1 MLLSPFGSP
10 RRLAVLTVLVFLA
23 IVVLVRN
30 STYSEYLPKYDLP
43 SFGNA
48 KVPQDISTG
57 SNSFKEGSALSEPW
71 QEYKSEHDKVQPAP
85 PPPKEEEY
93 EEKVEVTSIPTSVS
107 HSTTT
112 SAYKSVSTSVSASAS
127 TFASKT
133 SSSAKI
139 TPFVHASHKELQA
152 KIKEFIQWDPPDKGD
167 HWPGYGDYV
176 DKDYDPN
183 RWEGLPMYA
192 AKLDTTYASTNLRP
206 GTSITTQ
213 PMASS
218 SSRKWA

>member
-10 RRLAVLTVLVFLA
+10 RRLAILTVLVFLA

-43 SFGNA
+43 TFGNA
-48 KVPQDISTG
+48 RPPQDISTG
-57 SNSFKEGSALSEPW
+57 SSSFKEGSALTEPW
-71 QEYKSEHDKVQPAP
+71 QEYKPEQDKVQPAPP

-93 EEKVEVTSIPTSVS
+93 EEKVQVTSIPTKAS
-107 HSTTT
+107 HSSTT
-112 SAYKSVSTSVSASAS
+112 STSKSVSTS
-127 TFASKT
+127 ASKT

-139 TPFVHASHKELQA
+139 TPFVHASYKELQA
-152 KIKEFIQWDPPDKGD
+152 KIKEFIQWNRPEKGG

-192 AKLDTTYASTNLRP
+192 AILPTHDTLTNSHP
-206 GTSITTQ
+206 GTSITTR
-213 PMASS
+213 PTASS

>member
-71 QEYKSEHDKVQPAP
+71 QEYKSEQDKVQPAP

-112 SAYKSVSTSVSASAS
+112 STSKSGSTSVSTSAS
-127 TFASKT
+127 TSASKT

-192 AKLDTTYASTNLRP
+192 AKLDTSHSFTDLNP
-206 GTSITTQ
+206 GTSIITQ
-213 PMASS
+213 PTASS

>member
-48 KVPQDISTG
+48 KPPQDISTG
-57 SNSFKEGSALSEPW
+57 SSSFKEGSALTEPW
-71 QEYKSEHDKVQPAP
+71 QEYKPEQDKVQPAP

-93 EEKVEVTSIPTSVS
+93 EEKVEVTSIPTSAKHS
-107 HSTTT
+107 STTST
-112 SAYKSVSTSVSASAS
+112 SKSVSTS
-127 TFASKT
+127 ASKT
-133 SSSAKI
+133 SASAKI
-139 TPFVHASHKELQA
+139 TPFVHASYKELQA
-152 KIKEFIQWDPPDKGD
+152 KIKEFIQWNRPEKGG

-192 AKLDTTYASTNLRP
+192 FELKMNQTLTDLHL

-213 PMASS
+213 ATASS
-218 SSRKWA
+218 ISRRWA

>member
-1 MLLSPFGSP
+1 MLLSSFGSP

-23 IVVLVRN
+23 IVVLIRN
-30 STYSEYLPKYDLP
+30 STYSEYLPSYDLP

-57 SNSFKEGSALSEPW
+57 SNSFKEGSTPTEPW
-71 QEYKSEHDKVQPAP
+71 QEYKSEQDKVQPA

-93 EEKVEVTSIPTSVS
+93 EEKIEVTSIPTSVS

-112 SAYKSVSTSVSASAS
+112 SASTSVSTS
-127 TFASKT
+127 ASKT
-133 SSSAKI
+133 GSSAKI
-139 TPFVHASHKELQA
+139 TPFVHASYKELQA
-152 KIKEFIQWDPPDKGD
+152 KIKEFIKWDRPEKAD
-167 HWPGYGDYV
+167 HWPGYDTYV
-176 DKDYDPN
+176 DKAYDPN

-192 AKLDTTYASTNLRP
+192 SNPDMEYTLTDSYL

-213 PMASS
+213 PTASS
-218 SSRKWA
+218 SSRTWA

>member
-1 MLLSPFGSP
+1 M
-10 RRLAVLTVLVFLA
+10 TVIVFLT

-48 KVPQDISTG
+48 KVPEDISTG
-57 SNSFKEGSALSEPW
+57 SNSFKEGSGLSEPW
-71 QEYKSEHDKVQPAP
+71 QEYKSEQDKVHAA

-93 EEKVEVTSIPTSVS
+93 EEKVEVTSIPSS
-107 HSTTT
+107 IPHSTTT
-112 SAYKSVSTSVSASAS
+112 STSQSAS
-127 TFASKT
+127 TSASTSRSGSASASKT

-139 TPFVHASHKELQA
+139 TPFVHASYKELQA
-152 KIKEFIQWDPPDKGD
+152 KIKEFIQWDRPDKGG

-183 RWEGLPMYA
+183 RWEGLPMYV
-192 AKLDTTYASTNLRP
+192 AKLDMKP
-206 GTSITTQ
+206 GLD
-213 PMASS
+213 
-218 SSRKWA
+218 

>member
-43 SFGNA
+43 SFGNG

-71 QEYKSEHDKVQPAP
+71 QEYKSEQDKVQQAP

-93 EEKVEVTSIPTSVS
+93 EEKVEVTSIPTSIS
-107 HSTTT
+107 HSTTVST
-112 SAYKSVSTSVSASAS
+112 SKSVSTSVSTSAS
-127 TFASKT
+127 TSASKT

-152 KIKEFIQWDPPDKGD
+152 KIKEFIQWDPPDKSD

-192 AKLDTTYASTNLRP
+192 AKLDPNHAFTDFDP
-206 GTSITTQ
+206 GTSTITQ
-213 PMASS
+213 PTASG
-218 SSRKWA
+218 SSRRWA

>member
-43 SFGNA
+43 TFGNA

-57 SNSFKEGSALSEPW
+57 SSSFKEGSALSEPW
-71 QEYKSEHDKVQPAP
+71 QEYKSEQDKVHAAP

-93 EEKVEVTSIPTSVS
+93 EEKVEITSLPTSAS
-107 HSTTT
+107 HSSTT
-112 SAYKSVSTSVSASAS
+112 STSSKSVSTS
-127 TFASKT
+127 ASKT

-139 TPFVHASHKELQA
+139 TPFVHATYKELQA
-152 KIKEFIQWDPPDKGD
+152 KIKEFIQWDRPDKGG

-192 AKLDTTYASTNLRP
+192 AKVDINHALTNSHP
-206 GTSITTQ
+206 GTSIITQ
-213 PMASS
+213 PTASS
-218 SSRKWA
+218 SSRNWA